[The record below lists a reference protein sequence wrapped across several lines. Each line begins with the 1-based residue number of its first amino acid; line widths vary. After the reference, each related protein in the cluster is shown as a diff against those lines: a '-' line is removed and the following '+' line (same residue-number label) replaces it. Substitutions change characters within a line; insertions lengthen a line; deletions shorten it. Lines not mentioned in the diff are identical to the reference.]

1 MLKLSIV
8 TPTFNNIKGL
18 RKNITSLLNQTF
30 KNIEHIIVDN
40 LSDDGTEELIKKY
53 KSYAPYPVIY
63 VREKDN
69 GIYNAM
75 NKGIKA
81 AKGEWVHILNSDDSY
96 ASEKSLEL
104 FFETDISNY
113 DIIANP
119 ILIQDEKSDQIIS
132 RWNPEYKENINHYN
146 FPHSGMIIKNNFYKL
161 NGLYR
166 ENFKILSD
174 SIFCME
180 NIPKSKYK
188 INKDPLVIM
197 SNSGVSNRF
206 SFTRTRELIIF
217 NFIYYKGPFKYK
229 IKFTFLNIKRDIL
242 FLLKS
247 LKNKYI
253 KKKIND

>member
-1 MLKLSIV
+1 MIKVSIV
-8 TPTFNNIKGL
+8 TPTYNN
-18 RKNITSLLNQTF
+18 KNKLEKNLDSVKSQIF
-30 KNIEHIIVDN
+30 KNIEHIIIDN
-40 LSDDGTEELIKKY
+40 LSTDGTEEIVKDYILKA
-53 KSYAPYPVIY
+53 SYPVIY

-75 NKGIKA
+75 NKGIKV
-81 AKGEWVHILNSDDSY
+81 AKGEWVHILNSDDYY

-104 FFETDISNY
+104 FFEIDISNY

-119 ILIQDEKSDQIIS
+119 ILIQDKKSGQIIS
-132 RWNPEYKENINHYN
+132 RWKPEYKEDINHYN
-146 FPHSGMIIKNNFYKL
+146 FPHSGMIIKNEFYKL
-161 NGLYR
+161 NGLYS

-188 INKDPLVIM
+188 INRFPLVIM
-197 SNSGVSNRF
+197 SDSGVSNRF

-247 LKNKYI
+247 LKNNILRRK
-253 KKKIND
+253 NQ